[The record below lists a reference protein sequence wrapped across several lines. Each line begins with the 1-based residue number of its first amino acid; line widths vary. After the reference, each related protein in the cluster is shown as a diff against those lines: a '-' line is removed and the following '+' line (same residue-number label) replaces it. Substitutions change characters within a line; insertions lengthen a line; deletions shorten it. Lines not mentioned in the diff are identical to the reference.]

1 MSTEST
7 IGTHWLEPLMPVFP
21 SEILQLAEQ
30 VPFQA
35 GKLSAMVAPPM
46 LQRVGGLLRV
56 TSSFYSNLIEGQFTE
71 PVTLAPTA
79 PKRHRKELTE
89 LAMTHIVTQQAF
101 ERMLAVYKDLTWET
115 MFSPAFVARLHRRLF
130 HCASDEQLGLS
141 DGTRLVPGQLR
152 DIASR
157 EVLVGNHAAPPSQSV
172 GPMLTRMQQVYGRL
186 PDARSRLLSV
196 MAYHH
201 RLAWVHPFV
210 DGNGR
215 TVRLLTHL
223 QLQKLGLVSPLWSLS
238 RGLAREQ
245 ETYYA
250 RLANADKPRRGDL
263 DGRGQLTQAGLFE
276 FVGFML
282 ETCLDQMKYTE
293 RALNIS
299 NMRERLHTIFV
310 WEERIKKAGVKPE
323 VARALHVLLTQ
334 GTLSR
339 ADFKIFTGLSD
350 RVATDQLKSLVQ
362 LGLVESATPKAR
374 DLYPGLPIWFAQ
386 RLFPDLHQR
395 MTAAV

>member
-1 MSTEST
+1 MCAETVL
-7 IGTHWLEPLMPVFP
+7 GTHWLEPLMPVFP
-21 SEILQLAEQ
+21 NEILHLAEQ

-35 GKLSAMVAPPM
+35 GKLSAMVSPPM

-56 TSSFYSNLIEGQFTE
+56 TSSFYSNLIEGQFAE
-71 PVTLAPTA
+71 PVTLAPTS
-79 PKRHRKELTE
+79 PKRQRKELTE
-89 LAMTHIVTQQAF
+89 LAMTHIGTQQAF
-101 ERMLAVYKDLTWET
+101 ERALSMHKSLPWEVL
-115 MFSPAFVARLHRRLF
+115 FSPAFVARLHKRLF
-130 HCASDEQLGLS
+130 YGAREDQLMLS
-141 DGTRLVPGQLR
+141 DGSPLVPGELR
-152 DIASR
+152 DVRGR
-157 EVLVGNHAAPPSQSV
+157 EVLVGNHSAPPCQSV
-172 GPMLTRMQQVYGRL
+172 SPMLARMQNVYGRL

-201 RLAWVHPFV
+201 RLAWVHPFI

-215 TVRLLTHL
+215 TIRLLTHL

-238 RGLAREQ
+238 RGLARQ
-245 ETYYA
+245 QGTYYA

-282 ETCLDQMKYTE
+282 ETCLDQMRYTE

-299 NMRERLHTIFV
+299 NMRERLHSIFV
-310 WEERIKKAGVKPE
+310 WHERVKMAGIKPE
-323 VARALHVLLTQ
+323 AARALHVLLTQ

-350 RVATDQLKSLVQ
+350 RVATDQLKGLVQ

-386 RLFPDLHQR
+386 LLFPDLHQR
-395 MTAAV
+395 MNAAT

>member
-1 MSTEST
+1 MSAESVL
-7 IGTHWLEPLMPVFP
+7 GNHWLEPLMPVFP

-35 GKLSAMVAPPM
+35 GKLSAMVSPPM

-89 LAMTHIVTQQAF
+89 LAMTHIGTQQAF
-101 ERMLAVYKDLTWET
+101 ERALTMHKDLSWET
-115 MFSPAFVARLHRRLF
+115 LFSSAFVARLHKRLF
-130 HCASDEQLGLS
+130 LGAGDEQLSLS
-141 DGTRLVPGQLR
+141 DGSQLVPGQLR
-152 DIASR
+152 DVAGQ
-157 EVLVGNHAAPPSQSV
+157 EVLVGNHAAPPCQSV
-172 GPMLTRMQQVYGRL
+172 SPMLNRMQQIYGRL
-186 PDARSRLLSV
+186 PDARSRLLAV

-215 TVRLLTHL
+215 TVRLVTHL

-238 RGLAREQ
+238 RGLARQ
-245 ETYYA
+245 QASYYA

-282 ETCLDQMKYTE
+282 ETCLDQMRYTE
-293 RALNIS
+293 QALNIS
-299 NMRERLHTIFV
+299 NMRERLQTIFA
-310 WEERIKKAGVKPE
+310 WDERIKRAGIKLE
-323 VARALHVLLTQ
+323 TARALHVLLTQ

-386 RLFPDLHQR
+386 LLFPDLHQR
-395 MTAAV
+395 INAAV

>member
-1 MSTEST
+1 MDAERVL
-7 IGTHWLEPLMPVFP
+7 GTHWLEPLMPVFP
-21 SEILQLAEQ
+21 SEILNLAEQ

-35 GKLSAMVAPPM
+35 GKLSALVSPPM
-46 LQRVGGLLRV
+46 LLRVGGLLRV

-71 PVTLAPTA
+71 PVTLAPTS

-89 LAMTHIVTQQAF
+89 LAMTHIGTQEAF
-101 ERMLAVYKDLTWET
+101 ERALSIHKGLSWEAL
-115 MFSPAFVARLHRRLF
+115 FSPEFVTRLHKRLF
-130 HCASDEQLGLS
+130 YGTSEEQLTLS
-141 DGTRLVPGQLR
+141 DGSQLVPGELR
-152 DIASR
+152 NVTGR
-157 EVLVGNHAAPPSQSV
+157 EVLVGNHAAPHCQSIA
-172 GPMLTRMQQVYGRL
+172 PMLDRMQQVYGRL
-186 PDARSRLLSV
+186 PDARSRLISV
-196 MAYHH
+196 MAFHH

-215 TVRLLTHL
+215 TIRLLTHL

-238 RGLAREQ
+238 RGLARQQ
-245 ETYYA
+245 ESYYA

-282 ETCLDQMKYTE
+282 ETCLDQMRYTE
-293 RALNIS
+293 RALNIA
-299 NMRERLHTIFV
+299 NMRERLHSIFV
-310 WEERIKKAGVKPE
+310 WNERLKMAGVKPE

-386 RLFPDLHQR
+386 LLFPDLHQR
-395 MTAAV
+395 MTNAI

>member
-1 MSTEST
+1 MSAESVL
-7 IGTHWLEPLMPVFP
+7 GNHWLEPLMPVFP

-35 GKLSAMVAPPM
+35 GKLSAMVSPPM

-89 LAMTHIVTQQAF
+89 LAMTHIGTQQAF
-101 ERMLAVYKDLTWET
+101 ERALTVHKGMSWET
-115 MFSPAFVARLHRRLF
+115 LFSPAFVARLHKRLF
-130 HCASDEQLGLS
+130 LGAGDEQLSLS
-141 DGTRLVPGQLR
+141 DGSQLVPGQLR
-152 DIASR
+152 DVAGQ
-157 EVLVGNHAAPPSQSV
+157 EVLVGNHAAPSCQSV
-172 GPMLTRMQQVYGRL
+172 SPMLNRMQQVYGRL
-186 PDARSRLLSV
+186 PDARSRLLAV

-215 TVRLLTHL
+215 TVRLVTHL

-238 RGLAREQ
+238 RGLARQ
-245 ETYYA
+245 QASYYA

-282 ETCLDQMKYTE
+282 ETCLDQMRYTE
-293 RALNIS
+293 QALNIS
-299 NMRERLHTIFV
+299 NMRERLQTIFA
-310 WEERIKKAGVKPE
+310 WDERIKRAGIKLE
-323 VARALHVLLTQ
+323 TARALHVLLTQ

-350 RVATDQLKSLVQ
+350 RVATDQLRSLVQ

-386 RLFPDLHQR
+386 LLFPDLHQR
-395 MTAAV
+395 MNAAV

>member
-1 MSTEST
+1 MSAESVL
-7 IGTHWLEPLMPVFP
+7 GNHWLEPLMPVFP

-35 GKLSAMVAPPM
+35 GKLSAMVSPPM

-89 LAMTHIVTQQAF
+89 LAMTHIGTQQAF
-101 ERMLAVYKDLTWET
+101 ERALTVHKGMSWET
-115 MFSPAFVARLHRRLF
+115 LFSPAFVARLHKRLF
-130 HCASDEQLGLS
+130 LGAGDEQLSLS
-141 DGTRLVPGQLR
+141 DGSQLVPGQLR
-152 DIASR
+152 DVAGQ
-157 EVLVGNHAAPPSQSV
+157 EVLVGNHAAPSCQSV
-172 GPMLTRMQQVYGRL
+172 SPMLNRMQQVYGRL
-186 PDARSRLLSV
+186 PDARSRLLAV
-196 MAYHH
+196 MIYHH

-215 TVRLLTHL
+215 TVRLVTHL

-238 RGLAREQ
+238 RGLARQ
-245 ETYYA
+245 QASYYA

-282 ETCLDQMKYTE
+282 ETCLDQMRYTE
-293 RALNIS
+293 QALNIS
-299 NMRERLHTIFV
+299 NMRERLQTIFA
-310 WEERIKKAGVKPE
+310 WDERIKRAGIKLE
-323 VARALHVLLTQ
+323 TARALHVLLTQ

-350 RVATDQLKSLVQ
+350 RVATDQLRSLVQ

-386 RLFPDLHQR
+386 LLFPDLHQR
-395 MTAAV
+395 MNAAV

>member
-1 MSTEST
+1 MSTEPVL
-7 IGTHWLEPLMPVFP
+7 GTHWLEPLLPAYP
-21 SEILQLAEQ
+21 SEILELAEQ

-35 GKLSAMVAPPM
+35 GKLSAIVAPQM
-46 LQRVGGLLRV
+46 VRRVGGLLRV

-79 PKRHRKELTE
+79 PRRNRKELTE
-89 LAMTHIVTQQAF
+89 LAVTHIGTQQAF
-101 ERMLAVYKDLTWET
+101 ERALSLHDKLPWAA
-115 MFSPAFVARLHRRLF
+115 MFSSAFVSRLHKRLF
-130 HCASDEQLGLS
+130 QGASSDQLHLS
-141 DGTRLVPGQLR
+141 DSSQLVPGQLR
-152 DIASR
+152 DVAGQ
-157 EVLVGNHAAPPSQSV
+157 EVLVGNHAAPSSHSV
-172 GPMLTRMQQVYGRL
+172 TPMLSRMQQVYGRL
-186 PDARSRLLSV
+186 PDARSRLLAV

-215 TVRLLTHL
+215 TGRLLTHL

-238 RGLAREQ
+238 RGLARQ
-245 ETYYA
+245 QDTYYA

-282 ETCLDQMKYTE
+282 ETCLDQMRYTE
-293 RALNIS
+293 QALNVS
-299 NMRERLHTIFV
+299 NMRERLHTIFA
-310 WEERIKKAGVKPE
+310 WDERIKRAGLKPE
-323 VARALHVLLTQ
+323 AARALHILLTQ
-334 GTLSR
+334 GVLSR

-350 RVATDQLKSLVQ
+350 RVATDQLRSLVQ

-374 DLYPGLPIWFAQ
+374 DLFPGLPVWFAQ
-386 RLFPDLHQR
+386 LLFPDLHQR
-395 MTAAV
+395 MIAQS

>member
-1 MSTEST
+1 M
-7 IGTHWLEPLMPVFP
+7 
-21 SEILQLAEQ
+21 AEQ

-35 GKLSAMVAPPM
+35 GKLSAMVAPSM

-89 LAMTHIVTQQAF
+89 LAMTHIGTQQSF
-101 ERMLAVYKDLTWET
+101 ERALAVHRDLAWDTL
-115 MFSPAFVARLHRRLF
+115 FSPAFVARLHRRLF
-130 HCASDEQLGLS
+130 HGASDEQLRLG
-141 DGTRLVPGQLR
+141 DGSQLVPGQLR
-152 DIASR
+152 DVALR
-157 EVLVGNHAAPPSQSV
+157 EVLVGNHAAPPCQSV
-172 GPMLTRMQQVYGRL
+172 GPMLVRMQQVYGRL

-282 ETCLDQMKYTE
+282 ETCLDQMRYTE
-293 RALNIS
+293 RALNIA

-310 WEERIKKAGVKPE
+310 WDERIKLAGIKPE

-386 RLFPDLHQR
+386 LLFPDLHQR